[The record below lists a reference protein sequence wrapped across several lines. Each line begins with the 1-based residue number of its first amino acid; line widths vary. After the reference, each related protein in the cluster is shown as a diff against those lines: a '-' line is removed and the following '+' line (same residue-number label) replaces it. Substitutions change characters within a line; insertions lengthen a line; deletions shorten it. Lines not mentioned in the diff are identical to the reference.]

1 MDEAKALS
9 ASDCLRGF
17 ELSSQTSSSGAPE
30 ATAPDLAAKRVTS
43 EGGGAGWADAEAP
56 DDARTDR
63 AAEENGAGATNDA
76 AGAKPESAAPRSMAE
91 GESAASTL
99 LETPIFTRDFVL
111 TCLASLCG
119 YASFYIL
126 LGAVPLYVK
135 HVGGS
140 ELEVGL
146 VVGVFSAVSLC
157 VRMPLGRACDEKGK
171 RPFMLMGA
179 IVLALCGLVY
189 SWAGSV
195 GALIASRALHGL
207 GWALFGTAVYALV
220 AETIPA
226 SRRGEAMGYYGIS
239 SNIAM
244 ALGPAIGFAI
254 LQGGRFG
261 AVFAFSSAMAVLA
274 FVLTTTIREGSAR
287 DVGEGEGKA
296 AGADNAA
303 LQVATAAEK
312 NHTATR
318 QQCCERRAR
327 GEVAGK
333 EGLCQTCHA
342 FEADRR
348 LHADH
353 RHRAHADPHAG
364 PRHHPMFER
373 SALLPSAVMG
383 VLTVSYSAIVSFLPL
398 YAKVNGVEN
407 PGFFF
412 TVYALA
418 LVTSRT
424 FTGRLSDRYGR
435 AAVILPGIG
444 LIAVALMLA
453 APLAVNVVGVGVIGA
468 LFGLGFA
475 TVQSSL
481 MAMIADRAAPGHRG
495 AAMGTYM
502 TALDLGIGAGAML
515 CGLLSDSLGFAPMFA
530 ISGASALAAM
540 AVFVVLDVWPRSR
553 QMKKGAPENLA
564 RDESLGCSGK

>member
-1 MDEAKALS
+1 MS
-9 ASDCLRGF
+9 
-17 ELSSQTSSSGAPE
+17 
-30 ATAPDLAAKRVTS
+30 S
-43 EGGGAGWADAEAP
+43 EGGGAVA
-56 DDARTDR
+56 
-63 AAEENGAGATNDA
+63 NDA
-76 AGAKPESAAPRSMAE
+76 SGSVVAPRSRVE
-91 GESAASTL
+91 GEIAGGRPS
-99 LETPIFTRDFVL
+99 ETPIFTRDFVL

-171 RPFMLMGA
+171 RPFMLIGA

-195 GALIASRALHGL
+195 GALVASRALHGL

-274 FVLTTTIREGSAR
+274 FVLTATIREGSGKTDAA
-287 DVGEGEGKA
+287 GEGGSDGA
-296 AGADNAA
+296 AKGGALVLRDN
-303 LQVATAAEK
+303 
-312 NHTATR
+312 
-318 QQCCERRAR
+318 CCERRAR
-327 GEVAGK
+327 GEEAGQQ
-333 EGLCQTCHA
+333 GACQTCHD

-553 QMKKGAPENLA
+553 QMKRGAPDNLA
-564 RDESLGCSGK
+564 RGRAMGSSDK

>member
-1 MDEAKALS
+1 MEKATL
-9 ASDCLRGF
+9 
-17 ELSSQTSSSGAPE
+17 
-30 ATAPDLAAKRVTS
+30 
-43 EGGGAGWADAEAP
+43 EGGGAVQVDAGAP
-56 DDARTDR
+56 DARPGVS
-63 AAEENGAGATNDA
+63 AEGGGAVANDA
-76 AGAKPESAAPRSMAE
+76 CGSGAAPRSQVE
-91 GESAASTL
+91 GENAGMRPS
-99 LETPIFTRDFVL
+99 ETPIFTRDFVL

-171 RPFMLMGA
+171 RPFMLIGA

-195 GALIASRALHGL
+195 GALVASRALHGL

-274 FVLTTTIREGSAR
+274 FVLTATIREGSGKTDAA
-287 DVGEGEGKA
+287 GEGGSDGA
-296 AGADNAA
+296 AKGDSLVLRDN
-303 LQVATAAEK
+303 
-312 NHTATR
+312 
-318 QQCCERRAR
+318 CCERRAR
-327 GEVAGK
+327 GEEAGQQ
-333 EGLCQTCHA
+333 GACQTCHD

-553 QMKKGAPENLA
+553 QMKRGAPDNLA
-564 RDESLGCSGK
+564 RGRAMGSSDK

>member
-1 MDEAKALS
+1 M
-9 ASDCLRGF
+9 
-17 ELSSQTSSSGAPE
+17 P
-30 ATAPDLAAKRVTS
+30 
-43 EGGGAGWADAEAP
+43 
-56 DDARTDR
+56 
-63 AAEENGAGATNDA
+63 
-76 AGAKPESAAPRSMAE
+76 KPERIEP
-91 GESAASTL
+91 
-99 LETPIFTRDFVL
+99 PIFTREFLL

-126 LGAVPLYVK
+126 LGTVPLYVK

-140 ELEVGL
+140 ELQVGL

-157 VRMPLGRACDEKGK
+157 VRMPLGRACDEMGK
-171 RPFMLMGA
+171 RPFMLAGA
-179 IVLALCGLVY
+179 IVLALCGIVY
-189 SWAGSV
+189 SQASSV
-195 GALIASRALHGL
+195 GALIGSRALHGI

-254 LQGGRFG
+254 LQGDRFG
-261 AVFAFSSAMAVLA
+261 AVFTFSSAMAVLA
-274 FVLTTTIREGSAR
+274 FLLTATIREKSAAAEGVANGEGDGLSAESCR
-287 DVGEGEGKA
+287 EQRAHVGEARAGEA
-296 AGADNAA
+296 CHA
-303 LQVATAAEK
+303 
-312 NHTATR
+312 
-318 QQCCERRAR
+318 
-327 GEVAGK
+327 
-333 EGLCQTCHA
+333 CHA

-348 LHADH
+348 IHADH

-364 PRHHPMFER
+364 PRHHPMLEK
-373 SALLPSAVMG
+373 SALLPSIVMG
-383 VLTVSYSAIVSFLPL
+383 VVTISYSAIVSFLPL
-398 YAKVNGVEN
+398 YAKANGVEN

-418 LVTSRT
+418 LVASRT

-453 APLAVNVVGVGVIGA
+453 APLARGVVGVGVIGA
-468 LFGLGFA
+468 LFGMGFA
-475 TVQSSL
+475 TVQSSI

-502 TALDLGIGAGAML
+502 TALDLGIGLGAML
-515 CGLLSDSLGFAPMFA
+515 CGLLSNSLGFAMMFA
-530 ISGASALAAM
+530 IAGGTAIAAM
-540 AVFVVLDVWPRSR
+540 ALFFVLDVQRGA
-553 QMKKGAPENLA
+553 KGPGHGP
-564 RDESLGCSGK
+564 LGLSGQALRGAGKP

>member
-1 MDEAKALS
+1 
-9 ASDCLRGF
+9 
-17 ELSSQTSSSGAPE
+17 
-30 ATAPDLAAKRVTS
+30 
-43 EGGGAGWADAEAP
+43 
-56 DDARTDR
+56 
-63 AAEENGAGATNDA
+63 
-76 AGAKPESAAPRSMAE
+76 
-91 GESAASTL
+91 
-99 LETPIFTRDFVL
+99 
-111 TCLASLCG
+111 
-119 YASFYIL
+119 
-126 LGAVPLYVK
+126 
-135 HVGGS
+135 
-140 ELEVGL
+140 
-146 VVGVFSAVSLC
+146 
-157 VRMPLGRACDEKGK
+157 
-171 RPFMLMGA
+171 
-179 IVLALCGLVY
+179 
-189 SWAGSV
+189 
-195 GALIASRALHGL
+195 
-207 GWALFGTAVYALV
+207 
-220 AETIPA
+220 
-226 SRRGEAMGYYGIS
+226 
-239 SNIAM
+239 
-244 ALGPAIGFAI
+244 
-254 LQGGRFG
+254 
-261 AVFAFSSAMAVLA
+261 
-274 FVLTTTIREGSAR
+274 
-287 DVGEGEGKA
+287 
-296 AGADNAA
+296 
-303 LQVATAAEK
+303 
-312 NHTATR
+312 
-318 QQCCERRAR
+318 
-327 GEVAGK
+327 
-333 EGLCQTCHA
+333 
-342 FEADRR
+342 
-348 LHADH
+348 
-353 RHRAHADPHAG
+353 
-364 PRHHPMFER
+364 MFER

-553 QMKKGAPENLA
+553 QMKKGAPDNLA
-564 RDESLGCSGK
+564 RGRAMGSSDK